1 MLDGLQVIDFSF
13 FFPPTS
19 KEQSQKS
26 GDVIFRIFDPVT
38 VQLSLDQSN
47 LQHEKIVLKLVY
59 PQVSLIEF
67 VFRCV
72 WMPVESLLNSLSPSV
87 HM

>member
-1 MLDGLQVIDFSF
+1 MLDGLQLLIF
-13 FFPPTS
+13 FFFVPPFPTS
-19 KEQSQKS
+19 KEQSQKC

-59 PQVSLIEF
+59 PQVSLI
-67 VFRCV
+67 
-72 WMPVESLLNSLSPSV
+72 
-87 HM
+87 